1 MSSYNRSVSV
11 AEGGSSAAS
20 QAPRVVRVVVD
31 SSTCLDPAS
40 ARDLGITV
48 VPMHIV
54 LDGRG
59 YRDLVEVS
67 PDEFYRSLRANAKG
81 TNSTASPSVGE
92 YVQAFTAAPTDVL
105 CLAVTAKLSSMVQSA
120 TIAAESVAGKRIR
133 VVDSGTAAGGL
144 RLLALRAAR
153 RARAGAGLDDLA
165 ADIRRLAPRVRMFGM
180 LDSIEYLARSGR
192 VPQVASWTAGKLG
205 VKPVIELTG
214 GSGRLVTLARGSAAG
229 RRALADTLLKRT
241 ARDGAGDEGE
251 GIVATVFH
259 ADALDDAEALEADL
273 KERLPA
279 GDFSISQFTPAMG
292 VHTGPGVLG
301 HAFYV
306 DTTPE

>member
-1 MSSYNRSVSV
+1 MSSYNRAVTV
-11 AEGGSSAAS
+11 AEGSSSAAS
-20 QAPRVVRVVVD
+20 VVSVVVD

-54 LDGRG
+54 VDGRG

-67 PDEFYRSLRANAKG
+67 PEEFYRSLRNNGKAAH
-81 TNSTASPSVGE
+81 STASPSVGE
-92 YVQAFTAAPTDVL
+92 YVQAFEAAHGDVL
-105 CLAVTAKLSSMVQSA
+105 CLTVAAKLSSMLQSA
-120 TIAAESVAGKRIR
+120 SVAAQSIEGRRIE
-133 VVDSGTAAGGL
+133 VLDSGTAAGGL

-153 RARAGAGLDDLA
+153 LAQAGQGLDEIA
-165 ADIRRLAPRVRMFGM
+165 ADVRSIAPRVRMFGM

-214 GSGRLVTLARGSAAG
+214 GSGKLVTLARGAAAG

-259 ADALDDAEALEADL
+259 ADALDEAEALEADL
-273 KERLPA
+273 KERLP
-279 GDFSISQFTPAMG
+279 GGEFSISQFTPAMG

-306 DTTPE
+306 DTTPA

>member
-1 MSSYNRSVSV
+1 MSSYNRLVAV
-11 AEGGSSAAS
+11 AEGSSSAAS
-20 QAPRVVRVVVD
+20 VVSVVVD
-31 SSTCLDPAS
+31 SSTCLDPET

-48 VPMHIV
+48 APMQLVI
-54 LDGRG
+54 DGRA
-59 YRDLVEVS
+59 YRDLVELT
-67 PDEFYRSLRANAKG
+67 PEDFYRSLRSNARAVH
-81 TNSTASPSVGE
+81 STSSPSVGE
-92 YVQAFTAAPTDVL
+92 YVRAFEAAAGDVL
-105 CLAVTAKLSSMVQSA
+105 CLTVAGRLSSMVQSA
-120 TIAAESVAGKRIR
+120 SVAAESVQGKEIR
-133 VVDSGTAAGGL
+133 VLDSGTAAGGL
-144 RLLALRAAR
+144 RLLALRAAA
-153 RARAGAGLDDLA
+153 RARQGATLDEIA
-165 ADIRRLAPRVRMFGM
+165 ADVQRLAPHVRMFGM
-180 LDSIEYLARSGR
+180 LDTIDYLARSGR

-214 GSGRLVTLARGSAAG
+214 GSGRLVTLVRGQAAG

-259 ADALDDAEALEADL
+259 ADALDEAEALEADL

-279 GDFSISQFTPAMG
+279 GDFSTSQFTPAMG

-306 DTTPE
+306 DTTPA

>member
-1 MSSYNRSVSV
+1 MSSYNRLVIV

-20 QAPRVVRVVVD
+20 VVSVVVD
-31 SSTCLDPAS
+31 SSTCLDPAT

-81 TNSTASPSVGE
+81 SNSTASPSVGE
-92 YVQAFTAAPTDVL
+92 YVQAFEAAPADVL
-105 CLAVTAKLSSMVQSA
+105 CLTVTGKLSSMMQSA
-120 TIAAESVAGKRIR
+120 TIAAEAVEGKRIR

-144 RLLALRAAR
+144 RLLALRAAQ
-153 RARAGAGLDDLA
+153 RARAGVELDELA
-165 ADIRRLAPRVRMFGM
+165 ADVQRLAPRVRMFGM

-214 GSGRLVTLARGSAAG
+214 GSGRLVTLVRGAAAG

-241 ARDGAGDEGE
+241 AKDGAGEAGE

-259 ADALDDAEALEADL
+259 ADALDEAEALEADL
-273 KERLPA
+273 KERLPG

>member
-1 MSSYNRSVSV
+1 MSSYNRIVTV

-20 QAPRVVRVVVD
+20 VVSVVVD
-31 SSTCLDPAS
+31 SSTCLEPS
-40 ARDLGITV
+40 TARDLGITV

-54 LDGRG
+54 LDGHG

-67 PDEFYRSLRANAKG
+67 PEDFYRSLRGNGRG
-81 TNSTASPSVGE
+81 TNSTSSPSVGE
-92 YVQAFTAAPTDVL
+92 YIQAFEAAPGDVL
-105 CLAVTAKLSSMVQSA
+105 CLTVTAKLSSMVQSA
-120 TIAAESVAGKRIR
+120 SIAAEAVEGRRIR
-133 VVDSGTAAGGL
+133 VLDSGTAAGGL

-153 RARAGAGLDDLA
+153 LA
-165 ADIRRLAPRVRMFGM
+165 AAGQSLDAIAADVERLAPRVRMFGM

-214 GSGRLVTLARGSAAG
+214 GSGRLVTLARGKAAG

-241 ARDGAGDEGE
+241 AKDGAGDEGE

-259 ADALDDAEALEADL
+259 ADALDEAEALEADL

-279 GDFSISQFTPAMG
+279 GEFSISQFTPAMG

-306 DTTPE
+306 DATPA

>member
-1 MSSYNRSVSV
+1 MSSYNRFVTV

-20 QAPRVVRVVVD
+20 VVSVVVD
-31 SSTCLDPAS
+31 SSTCLDPET
-40 ARDLGITV
+40 ARALGVTV
-48 VPMHIV
+48 VPMQIV

-67 PDEFYRSLRANAKG
+67 PEEFYRSLRSNAKAVH
-81 TNSTASPSVGE
+81 STASPTVGD
-92 YVQAFTAAPTDVL
+92 YLNAFESAPGEVL
-105 CLAVTAKLSSMVQSA
+105 CLTVASKLSSMLQSA
-120 TIAAESVAGKRIR
+120 SLAADAIEGKR
-133 VVDSGTAAGGL
+133 VEVMDSGTAAGGL

-153 RARAGAGLDDLA
+153 LAQSGQSVDEIA
-165 ADIRRLAPRVRMFGM
+165 ADLRRIAPRVRMFGM

-214 GSGRLVTLARGSAAG
+214 GSGRLVTLVRGQAAG

-241 ARDGAGDEGE
+241 AKDGAGEEGE
-251 GIVATVFH
+251 GIIGTVFH
-259 ADALDDAEALEADL
+259 ADALDEAEALEADL

-306 DTTPE
+306 DSTPA